1 MRRTTVGLTVAA
13 ALLVGAPG
21 CGSSSSKAGGASP
34 STAATTSGSG
44 TSARSATTVA
54 VPGMK
59 VDLVLTGTK
68 SLTIKGTKGTCH
80 ISTSPDF
87 GTEVDLE
94 RSKKLPE
101 PRQRRP
107 RCSIEAPHTNRFV
120 GGTSTANP
128 GLVKFDISGTGGI
141 SGETPNITVSADKKT
156 VTLDTTIDGTSG
168 TATVHEN
175 IKGTIV
181 CS

>member
-1 MRRTTVGLTVAA
+1 MAA

-21 CGSSSSKAGGASP
+21 CGSSSSKAEGASP
-34 STAATTSGSG
+34 STAATTS
-44 TSARSATTVA
+44 RSSTAPRPATTVA
-54 VPGMK
+54 MPGLK

-68 SLTIKGTKGTCH
+68 SVTIKGTKGTCH

-87 GTEVDLE
+87 GTEVDL
-94 RSKKLPE
+94 SGADYPSLGSAGAL
-101 PRQRRP
+101 
-107 RCSIEAPHTNRFV
+107 SIEAPHTTRFV

-168 TATVHEN
+168 AATVHEN

>member
-1 MRRTTVGLTVAA
+1 MAA

-21 CGSSSSKAGGASP
+21 CGSSSSKAGGAPP
-34 STAATTSGSG
+34 STAATTSGSA

-54 VPGMK
+54 VPGLK

-68 SLTIKGTKGTCH
+68 SVTIKGTKGTCH

-87 GTEVDLE
+87 GTEVDL
-94 RSKKLPE
+94 SGADYPSMGSAGAL
-101 PRQRRP
+101 
-107 RCSIEAPHTNRFV
+107 SIEAPHTNRFV

-141 SGETPNITVSADKKT
+141 SGETPTISVSADKKT

>member
-21 CGSSSSKAGGASP
+21 CGGSASKAGGASP
-34 STAATTSGSG
+34 STAASTRESG
-44 TSARSATTVA
+44 TSAAAATTTVA
-54 VPGMK
+54 VPGLN

-68 SLTIKGTKGTCH
+68 NVTIKGTKGTCH
-80 ISTSPDF
+80 ISTSPDL
-87 GTEVDLE
+87 GTDINLSGADYPSLGSAGVL
-94 RSKKLPE
+94 
-101 PRQRRP
+101 
-107 RCSIEAPHTNRFV
+107 SIEGPHTNRFV
-120 GGTSTANP
+120 GGTSTADP
-128 GLVKFDISGTGGI
+128 GLVKFDISGTGGL
-141 SGETPNITVSADKKT
+141 SGETPGITVSADKKT
-156 VTLDTTIDGTSG
+156 ITLDTTIDGSSG